1 MKTKIIGILICML
14 LIATAL
20 PAVGTIINDN
30 ITLKETTDDHF
41 NLIQQIIGSSD
52 NSGGWSEQDKM
63 TASDGAS
70 LDYFGI
76 SVSLDGDYALIGAN
90 GDDSY
95 KGSAYVFKQ
104 DGIPWV
110 QEDKLTSSDGTAGD
124 NFGYS
129 ASIDG
134 DYALIGAFGDDSNK
148 GSAYAF
154 KRSGTTW
161 TQEDKLT
168 ASDGTADD
176 YFGNS
181 VSIDGEYALI
191 GASNDDNGR
200 GSAYAFKR
208 SGTTWTQEDKL
219 TASDGESLDYFGN
232 SVSIDGEYA
241 LIGASGDDSGMG
253 SAYVF
258 KRGGSSWVQEDKLT
272 ASDGTAGDSFGMSVS
287 IDGEY
292 ALIGA
297 SADDTYEGS
306 AYAFKRSG
314 TTWTQEDKMTASGGE
329 AHDVFGQ
336 RVSLDGDYALIGA
349 SGDDTYEGSAYV
361 FKKTTPDLDCL
372 GSLSWTDVS
381 PGATV
386 TGSFMVANV
395 GDADS
400 DLSWEIESYPTWG
413 TWTFVPSSGTGL
425 TPEMGTINIDVEVVA
440 PDEENTDFSGEVKV
454 VNSEDSNDYDTIPIS
469 LKTPMSH
476 QINIHPQL
484 QKILER
490 FPNAFPILR
499 RLLAL

>member
-208 SGTTWTQEDKL
+208 SGTTWTQEDK
-219 TASDGESLDYFGN
+219 
-232 SVSIDGEYA
+232 
-241 LIGASGDDSGMG
+241 
-253 SAYVF
+253 
-258 KRGGSSWVQEDKLT
+258 
-272 ASDGTAGDSFGMSVS
+272 
-287 IDGEY
+287 
-292 ALIGA
+292 
-297 SADDTYEGS
+297 
-306 AYAFKRSG
+306 
-314 TTWTQEDKMTASGGE
+314 MTASGGE